1 MLTIENLYYNN
12 SAIGINFK
20 IPYAKFNSSSAVLI
34 DSSEE
39 LADTFIDIILG
50 RKQVSGLSVKIDNDE
65 IDLLNQQFKIGE
77 LTSNNFLYPE
87 LTLKENIYYY
97 CKLLNFKKL
106 EINNKINWL
115 LQYFDIFPSL
125 DKKSAS
131 CTVEEQFIIHLFLT
145 IVKFPKIL
153 ILSSLLEIT
162 SKNYPKE
169 KLMLL
174 LQDLQ
179 ANGMVILYKNSVK
192 SYFKEHISELK
203 ILPIA

>member
-1 MLTIENLYYNN
+1 MLTIENLYYND
-12 SAIGINFK
+12 SATGINFK
-20 IPYAKFNSSSAVLI
+20 IPYAKFNSSSAILI

-50 RKQVSGLSVKIDNDE
+50 RRQVPGMSVKIDNDE

-77 LTSNNFLYPE
+77 LTSTNFLYPD

-125 DKKSAS
+125 DKKATS
-131 CTVEEQFIIHLFLT
+131 CTDEEQFIIHLFLT
-145 IVKFPKIL
+145 LVKFPQII

-162 SKNYPKE
+162 SKNYSKE
-169 KLMLL
+169 KFVLL
-174 LQDLQ
+174 FQDLQ
-179 ANGMVILYKNSVK
+179 ANGMVVLYKSSVK

-203 ILPIA
+203 ILPIT